1 MFLWPRWCC
10 RARVS
15 WPSLA
20 SLNPQAWR
28 SMCGWSTPTPR
39 SARGSASRGTARSH
53 RPRARDLADV
63 TFPLSVPPKV
73 LEPVGRHFGVPDG
86 VLNALVPEVVLQGP
100 RVVAIVGEQRKSGIM
115 RGIFCFRT
123 PAQLHHR
130 RYPARRASRRD
141 RTEGRRGAGRAPPR
155 ARDRTRPSSRARP
168 KHDVELRMESRTGDE
183 KRAAVA
189 GGSKGETGRCPGR
202 CSSSALVG

>member
-1 MFLWPRWCC
+1 MAITPVQKASSAPDHPRTW
-10 RARVS
+10 
-15 WPSLA
+15 
-20 SLNPQAWR
+20 
-28 SMCGWSTPTPR
+28 GW
-39 SARGSASRGTARSH
+39 
-53 RPRARDLADV
+53 
-63 TFPLSVPPKV
+63 PLSIPPKV

-202 CSSSALVG
+202 CSSSALVGRRNSTAVRALPSAIRIEASCVPSRR